1 MILLLL
7 LLRLKPIQLKS
18 KTALASSQV
27 PDAVI
32 KKLYEMYT
40 TASSGGQKN
49 APTMPNRMRD
59 KLTAHILV
67 LGLHIDDFST
77 DFRAFQK
84 DLKMSIARLSD
95 FYLALG
101 CHLGNQ
107 IAVIDGKKM
116 MVKKAELRL
125 PLVLVN
131 RLEPKKRT
139 RRDI

>member
-1 MILLLL
+1 M
-7 LLRLKPIQLKS
+7 KQIQLRS

-27 PDAVI
+27 PDVVI

-40 TASSGGQKN
+40 TSSSGGGQKN

-67 LGLHIDDFST
+67 LGLHIDDFSS
-77 DFRAFQK
+77 DFRTFQK
-84 DLKMSIARLSD
+84 DLKMSTARLSD

-107 IAVIDGKKM
+107 IAIIDGKKIM
-116 MVKKAELRL
+116 IKKAELRL

-131 RLEPKKRT
+131 KLEPKRRKRT
-139 RRDI
+139 NI